1 MKRLV
6 SIALVWIIGVA
17 PLWAQERRSLG
28 EGARFNMNFDVDAA
42 AARERAVVPQAG
54 SPSGT
59 DKALFIASLAAA
71 IGGTVFE
78 IKETDKALDKN
89 FTVRSFPFVWIETS
103 DPADK
108 GKVNAYLAGTNAAI
122 MGISTW
128 AFLKHHTKA
137 GILLNFF
144 VAGLSTAVALNERH
158 TINKNQ

>member
-6 SIALVWIIGVA
+6 SVALVWLIGVA
-17 PLWAQERRSLG
+17 PLWAQERK
-28 EGARFNMNFDVDAA
+28 FNMNFDVEAA
-42 AARERAVVPQAG
+42 AARERARVPQAG
-54 SPSGT
+54 RTSGT
-59 DKALFIASLAAA
+59 DKAVFAISLAAA
-71 IGGTVFE
+71 IAGTAFE
-78 IKETDKALDKN
+78 VKETNKALDKQ
-89 FTVRSFPFVWIETS
+89 FTVRSFPLVWLETN

-108 GKVNAYLAGTNAAI
+108 GKVDAYLVATNAAI

-128 AFLKHHTKA
+128 AFFKNHPKA

>member
-6 SIALVWIIGVA
+6 SIALVWVIGVA
-17 PLWAQERRSLG
+17 PLWAQERK
-28 EGARFNMNFDVDAA
+28 FNMNFDVEAA
-42 AARERAVVPQAG
+42 AARERARVLQAG
-54 SPSGT
+54 GPSGT
-59 DKALFIASLAAA
+59 DKAVFIVSLAAA
-71 IGGTVFE
+71 VAGTAFE
-78 IKETDKALDKN
+78 IKETNKALDKN
-89 FTVRSFPFVWIETS
+89 FTVRSFPFVWIETN

-108 GKVNAYLAGTNAAI
+108 GKIDAYLAVTNAAI

-144 VAGLSTAVALNERH
+144 VAGLSTAVALNERR

>member
-6 SIALVWIIGVA
+6 SVALVWVIGVA
-17 PLWAQERRSLG
+17 PLWAQER
-28 EGARFNMNFDVDAA
+28 RFNMNFDVDAA
-42 AARERAVVPQAG
+42 AARERPPVPQADKPTG
-54 SPSGT
+54 AE
-59 DKALFIASLAAA
+59 KALFIASLAAA

-78 IKETDKALDKN
+78 IKETDKALDKH
-89 FTVRSFPFVWIETS
+89 FRVRSFPFVWIETT

-108 GKVNAYLAGTNAAI
+108 GKVNAYLAASNAAI

-128 AFLKHHTKA
+128 AFMKHHRKA